1 MQVTAKH
8 FLMILVLAIVW
19 GSSFTAVKVAVDDF
33 TPVQIAFIR
42 VLIGAILV
50 LAVALFSKINLPK
63 KLVNWV
69 LLLLIALFS
78 NVIPF
83 SLIGWA
89 STRSDSSTVSIL
101 MSTSPI
107 FALVVAHFFTSDDR
121 FTLFKLLSVLLGFT
135 GVVVLSFPSESSLGS
150 GELLPKIATLLAA
163 LSYVIAGMLPRRLSE
178 NLGVPS
184 ITCTVL
190 CLSSIM
196 LAPIAI
202 TQNFSAID
210 SYSSEALFAVLY
222 LGVFSTALALMI
234 RYSLIL
240 QVGYTFVSYTG
251 FLVPVFAVIFGAIL
265 LREELGNHAYIALSL
280 VLAALAVSRLSTEKL
295 AGYVST
301 IRGSKTE

>member
-1 MQVTAKH
+1 MQVKAQH
-8 FLMILVLAIVW
+8 FLLILILAIVW
-19 GSSFTAVKVAVDDF
+19 GTSFTAVKVAVDDF

-50 LAVALFSKINLPK
+50 MAVAIFSKINLPR
-63 KLVNWV
+63 KLVNWF

-89 STRSDSSTVSIL
+89 SARSDSSTVSIL

-121 FTLFKLLSVLLGFT
+121 FTPFKLLSVLLGFT
-135 GVVVLSFPSESSLGS
+135 GVVVLSLPSGESMSS

-163 LSYVIAGMLPRRLSE
+163 LSYVIAGMMPRRLSE

-190 CLSSIM
+190 CLSSII

-202 TQNFSAID
+202 GQNFSTIA
-210 SYSSEALFAVLY
+210 SYSNESIIAVLY
-222 LGVFSTALALMI
+222 LGAFSTALALLI

-251 FLVPVFAVIFGAIL
+251 FLVPVFAVIFGAL
-265 LREELGNHAYIALSL
+265 VLHEELGNNAYIALML
-280 VLAALAVSRLSTEKL
+280 VLAALAVSRLSTAKL
-295 AGYVST
+295 ADLIASK
-301 IRGSKTE
+301 RGSKTQ

>member
-1 MQVTAKH
+1 MQVKATH
-8 FLMILVLAIVW
+8 FFLILVLAIVW
-19 GSSFTAVKVAVDDF
+19 GSSFTAVKIAVDEF

-50 LAVALFSKINLPK
+50 LAVAIFSKINLPK
-63 KLVNWV
+63 KLANWS

-107 FALVVAHFFTSDDR
+107 FALIVAHYFTSDDR
-121 FTLFKLLSVLLGFT
+121 FTPFKLLSVLLGFT
-135 GVVVLSFPSESSLGS
+135 GVVVLSLPSGSSLSS

-190 CLSSIM
+190 CLSSVI
-196 LAPIAI
+196 LAPFAI
-202 TQNFSAID
+202 GQNFSALA
-210 SYSSEALFAVLY
+210 SYSSESIIAVLY
-222 LGVFSTALALMI
+222 LGAFSTALALLI

-251 FLVPVFAVIFGAIL
+251 FLVPVFAVIFGAL
-265 LREELGNHAYIALSL
+265 LLDEELSNNAYMALIL
-280 VLAALAVSRLSTEKL
+280 VLAALAVCRLNTVKLTQLISSIRRSRME
-295 AGYVST
+295 
-301 IRGSKTE
+301 

>member
-1 MQVTAKH
+1 MQVKALH
-8 FLMILVLAIVW
+8 YFLILVLAVVW
-19 GSSFTAVKVAVDDF
+19 GSSFTAVKVAVNDF

-42 VLIGAILV
+42 VLIGALLV
-50 LAVALFSKINLPK
+50 LAIAIFSKINLPTK
-63 KLVNWV
+63 WGNWF

-89 STRSDSSTVSIL
+89 SIRSDSSTISIL

-121 FTLFKLLSVLLGFT
+121 FTPFKLLSVLLGFT
-135 GVVVLSFPSESSLGS
+135 GVIVLSLPSETSMTS

-163 LSYVIAGMLPRRLSE
+163 LSYVLAGMLPRKLSE

-184 ITCTVL
+184 ITCIVL
-190 CLSSIM
+190 CLSSVI

-202 TQNFSAID
+202 GQNFSSVT
-210 SYSSEALFAVLY
+210 SYSNESLFAVCY
-222 LGVFSTALALMI
+222 LGAFSTALALLI

-251 FLVPVFAVIFGAIL
+251 FLVPVFAVIFGAL
-265 LREELGNHAYIALSL
+265 LLQEELSKNAYIALVL
-280 VLAALAVSRLSTEKL
+280 VLSALGVSRLSYAKL
-295 AGYVST
+295 AGFLSS
-301 IRGSKTE
+301 RRSS